1 MAELLSLREN
11 TPGRTGMCIREE
23 MTSLNQA
30 KFLVFMAHLDGN
42 GLEKADQSKDWMQ
55 VGSYNYLWL
64 PVSSTLG
71 WPIKKYIS
79 PVCL

>member
-1 MAELLSLREN
+1 MAELLIFREN
-11 TPGRTGMCIREE
+11 IPGRTGVGIREE

-30 KFLVFMAHLDGN
+30 KFLVSVVHLDGN
-42 GLEKADQSKDWMQ
+42 GQEKADQSKDWMQ

-64 PVSSTLG
+64 PVSPTVG